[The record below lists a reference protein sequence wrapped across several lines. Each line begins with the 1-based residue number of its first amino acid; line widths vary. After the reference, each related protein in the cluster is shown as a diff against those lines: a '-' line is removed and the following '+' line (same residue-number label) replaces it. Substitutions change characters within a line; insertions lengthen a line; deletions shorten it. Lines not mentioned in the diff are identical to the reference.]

1 MLSPLKLLNSV
12 RIAKQGDF
20 IKYYE
25 GCLATYANRGKR
37 SIQEASYL
45 LYEEG
50 LVLLVAKRLGEGVY
64 AYYAV
69 RTKAPYTRHYRML
82 QILERLGRRP

>member
-1 MLSPLKLLNSV
+1 MLSPLKLLSAV
-12 RIAKQGDF
+12 KIAKRGAF

-25 GCLATYANRGKR
+25 GSLAIYANKGKR

-50 LVLLVAKRLGEGVY
+50 LILLVAERLREGV
-64 AYYAV
+64 
-69 RTKAPYTRHYRML
+69 
-82 QILERLGRRP
+82 